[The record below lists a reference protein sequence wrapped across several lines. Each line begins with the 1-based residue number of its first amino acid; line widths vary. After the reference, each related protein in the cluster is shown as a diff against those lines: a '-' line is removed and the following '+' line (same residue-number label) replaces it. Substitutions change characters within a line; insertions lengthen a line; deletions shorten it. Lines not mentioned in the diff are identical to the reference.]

1 MPHSKIVHCGFSGL
15 KVSSTNKSSMQHSAC
30 GLGSSVTYQVYFGMW
45 VCLKFGYAQLLP
57 TSTRKMVINHL
68 ILGALFSDKPIS
80 RLPAITTAQWPLAL
94 SAVPAVES
102 VDFSPS
108 EHQNMPR

>member
-45 VCLKFGYAQLLP
+45 VCLKFGYAQFLP

-68 ILGALFSDKPIS
+68 ILGCPIF
-80 RLPAITTAQWPLAL
+80 RQTYIETAGNYNRPMA
-94 SAVPAVES
+94 SCTFCS
-102 VDFSPS
+102 SCC
-108 EHQNMPR
+108 